1 MQSVSPVVSGGASAH
16 CWVQGCRVSQ
26 LRLRHLTCG
35 RAIEWAHTRMPH
47 ARGVAPARRDPPETR
62 RPYASKEE
70 NGRVPRI
77 AVRDVAGDNSCFLHR
92 GYASTR
98 ISAPAGTTP
107 VST

>member
-1 MQSVSPVVSGGASAH
+1 MTVLDRFSLRDKVIVLTGGSGLYGLQLTAAVAEAEAKLVIAS
-16 CWVQGCRVSQ
+16 RNLS
-26 LRLRHLTCG
+26 RLE
-35 RAIEWAHTRMPH
+35 A
-47 ARGVAPARRDPPETR
+47 VA
-62 RPYASKEE
+62 KEE